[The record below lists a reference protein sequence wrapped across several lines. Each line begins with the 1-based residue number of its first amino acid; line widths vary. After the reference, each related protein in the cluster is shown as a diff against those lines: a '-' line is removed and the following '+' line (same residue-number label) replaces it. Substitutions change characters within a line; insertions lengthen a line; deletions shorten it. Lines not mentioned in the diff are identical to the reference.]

1 VTVPGPVFDHGPSP
15 ADPAD
20 SRTAPVYSDLESW
33 VHGILAQV
41 VRRRLG
47 GHLTWCPEWYRHAE
61 AIMRLMAMWEEWER
75 AVEDGTMSHWWLDHC
90 DPHMAVLMSRDNGPF
105 MACTEKEH
113 RPLGPLPLAPRN
125 PQLWRDT
132 VFTDA
137 RDGS

>member
-1 VTVPGPVFDHGPSP
+1 MNSPGPAAADTTGPAGQ
-15 ADPAD
+15 ADG
-20 SRTAPVYSDLESW
+20 RIAPVYHDLESW
-33 VHGILAQV
+33 VHEMLAQV

-75 AVEDGTMSHWWLDHC
+75 AVEEGSTSNWWLDHC

-125 PQLWRDT
+125 PQLWRD
-132 VFTDA
+132 VVATDA
-137 RDGS
+137 GEDS

>member
-1 VTVPGPVFDHGPSP
+1 VTASAPMSADNPSP
-15 ADPAD
+15 AGAAD
-20 SRTAPVYSDLESW
+20 GRAAPVYSDLESW
-33 VHGILAQV
+33 VHEILAQV

-47 GHLTWCPEWYRHAE
+47 GHLTWCQEWYRHAE

-75 AVEDGTMSHWWLDHC
+75 AVEEGTMSHWWLDHC

-125 PQLWRDT
+125 PELWRDT

-137 RDGS
+137 DDGS

>member
-1 VTVPGPVFDHGPSP
+1 MTASGPISADDPTPAGP
-15 ADPAD
+15 ADG
-20 SRTAPVYSDLESW
+20 RTAPVYSDLESW
-33 VHGILAQV
+33 VHEILAQV

-47 GHLTWCPEWYRHAE
+47 GHLTWCQEWYRHAE

-75 AVEDGTMSHWWLDHC
+75 AVEEGTMSHWWLDHC

-113 RPLGPLPLAPRN
+113 RALGPLPLAPRN

-137 RDGS
+137 ADGS

>member
-1 VTVPGPVFDHGPSP
+1 VTASAPMSADDPSP
-15 ADPAD
+15 AGTAD
-20 SRTAPVYSDLESW
+20 GRTAPVYSDLESW
-33 VHGILAQV
+33 VHEILAQV

-47 GHLTWCPEWYRHAE
+47 GHLTWCQEWYRHAE

-75 AVEDGTMSHWWLDHC
+75 AVEEGTMSHWWLDHC

-137 RDGS
+137 DDGS

>member
-1 VTVPGPVFDHGPSP
+1 VTAPGPVSADGQGPPGSG
-15 ADPAD
+15 DG
-20 SRTAPVYSDLESW
+20 RTGPVYTDLESW
-33 VHGILAQV
+33 VHEILAQV

-61 AIMRLMAMWEEWER
+61 AIMRLMAMWEEWEH
-75 AVEDGTMSHWWLDHC
+75 AVEEGTMSNWWLDHC

-125 PQLWRDT
+125 PQMWRNS
-132 VFTDA
+132 VFTGA
-137 RDGS
+137 EDGR

>member
-1 VTVPGPVFDHGPSP
+1 MTASGP
-15 ADPAD
+15 DPAD
-20 SRTAPVYSDLESW
+20 EPSTVGAADGRTAPVYAGLESW
-33 VHGILAQV
+33 VHEILGQV

-75 AVEDGTMSHWWLDHC
+75 AVAEGMMSHWWLDHC

-113 RPLGPLPLAPRN
+113 RTLGPLPLAPRN
-125 PQLWRDT
+125 PDLWRDT
-132 VFTDA
+132 VFADA
-137 RDGS
+137 DDRS

>member
-1 VTVPGPVFDHGPSP
+1 VTSSGPVASDSPGPAGSAGD
-15 ADPAD
+15 
-20 SRTAPVYSDLESW
+20 RTAPVYSDLESW
-33 VHGILAQV
+33 VHEILAQV

-47 GHLTWCPEWYRHAE
+47 GHLTWCQEWYRHAE

-75 AVEDGTMSHWWLDHC
+75 AVAEGTMSHWWLDHC

-113 RPLGPLPLAPRN
+113 RQLGPLPLAPRN
-125 PQLWRDT
+125 PQLWQDT

-137 RDGS
+137 DGAS